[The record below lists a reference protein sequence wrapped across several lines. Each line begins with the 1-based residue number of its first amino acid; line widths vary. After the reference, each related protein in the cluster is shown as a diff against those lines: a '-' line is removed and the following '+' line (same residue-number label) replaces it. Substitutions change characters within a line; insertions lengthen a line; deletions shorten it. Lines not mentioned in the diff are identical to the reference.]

1 MQQSGAKSH
10 VKGSLWGHHSSIVV
24 RLSSLLYHSW
34 PTRGTNEKN
43 QSHTFGEAI
52 HQRQQDP
59 ANTFTYWDVPHI
71 VRTCAALTI
80 AAPWTPGLNSTYL
93 AFLFEFTKRANTCRL
108 SRKAKPSK
116 CHFLKN
122 RTFCKRCGVF
132 HRRTLAENK
141 KVFCCHLTVKRD
153 RLYPRSLWAFQLSYM
168 KFSNSTLDFL
178 LMMH

>member
-1 MQQSGAKSH
+1 MISEVIGEICMLTYLQKLSSWNRIVCCSNFHLYSLMSWYIRFSYISGVLYSKTESLVSTAIVTYLKIQQSGAKSH

-93 AFLFEFTKRANTCRL
+93 AFFVRIHQKGKNVPTFKESKTK
-108 SRKAKPSK
+108 
-116 CHFLKN
+116 
-122 RTFCKRCGVF
+122 
-132 HRRTLAENK
+132 
-141 KVFCCHLTVKRD
+141 
-153 RLYPRSLWAFQLSYM
+153 
-168 KFSNSTLDFL
+168 
-178 LMMH
+178 